1 MDLKEKD
8 ELGVRHSFKLWVSF
22 LVWLGI
28 SLLSVGLVMI
38 IMYKNP
44 ENLFAGYEDAKTTLT
59 VVTGIV
65 SLIVSTIALYIN
77 WITTSLILLAG
88 FKAGGNKEVT
98 YRSVLYYF
106 LKNSWIFAIWIA
118 LIIGGTLI
126 IGTGFVSSIPSAV
139 ITGILMLALYLMIL
153 FKIGQDFPLQKK
165 WVYIIFAVAV
175 AAVIVISLLYTG
187 KIDYSGEIG

>member
-28 SLLSVGLVMI
+28 SLLSVGLVMT

-44 ENLFAGYEDAKTTLT
+44 ENLFAGYEDAKATLT

-88 FKAGGNKEVT
+88 FKVGGNKEVT

-126 IGTGFVSSIPSAV
+126 VGTGFVSSIPSAI
-139 ITGILMLALYLMIL
+139 ITGVLMLALYLLIML
-153 FKIGQDFPLQKK
+153 KIGQDFKLQKK

-175 AAVIVISLLYTG
+175 AAIIVISLLYTG